1 MRKIVAAALAVG
13 MAAMT
18 VTGCSSSKSES
29 KETTKATAEVSK
41 ETQKETEKA
50 KQKFF
55 KEVTSCLIKSRLS
68 LSSPRLTRMK
78 S

>member
-50 KQKFF
+50 TEKDKRNYGTCIYDEQRT
-55 KEVTSCLIKSRLS
+55 VLAAI
-68 LSSPRLTRMK
+68 
-78 S
+78 

>member
-29 KETTKATAEVSK
+29 KETTKATAE
-41 ETQKETEKA
+41 EIGRA
-50 KQKFF
+50 
-55 KEVTSCLIKSRLS
+55 SCRE
-68 LSSPRLTRMK
+68 RV
-78 S
+78 

>member
-29 KETTKATAEVSK
+29 KETTKATAEASKAVSY
-41 ETQKETEKA
+41 THLTLPT
-50 KQKFF
+50 
-55 KEVTSCLIKSRLS
+55 TSRV
-68 LSSPRLTRMK
+68 
-78 S
+78 